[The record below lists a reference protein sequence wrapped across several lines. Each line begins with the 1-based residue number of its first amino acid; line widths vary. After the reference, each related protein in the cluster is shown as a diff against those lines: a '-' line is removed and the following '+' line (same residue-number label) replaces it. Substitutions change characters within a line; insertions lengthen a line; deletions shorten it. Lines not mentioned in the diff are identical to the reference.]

1 MEEGY
6 IYCISNLEIMPDIY
20 KVGMTMR
27 SPLDRLKE
35 ANSSD
40 TWKIPTFKL
49 DFAKK
54 VVNPKDK
61 ERKLHK
67 HMEKFMTRVHPRRE
81 FFKGKIEDIKEVFDL
96 LDGEMWDDTPP
107 ITKTNDY
114 EVRNI
119 DVNDRLSDDEDIR
132 VRQIK
137 ELILDIFSDHK
148 VEIRERSA
156 NKDSHFL
163 INIDDMRFLVIENHN
178 KGRGKVAMLTTPYS
192 INKSDKKNPLL
203 TEYFRKLNWEP
214 YGIGASRKQYDT
226 QGKTK
231 SEVKMEL
238 EKLKQ
243 FYIDN
248 ISENVTNDNIT
259 DDNIIDDNKTDNKD
273 NSWTSWLLSKAG
285 GSQDVKY
292 KSTSMD
298 IQQIIWSDE
307 KKTLTDKFNNT
318 YGFLDNWNGNPY
330 IKTISKNDSLFR
342 INGGIHR
349 GYCIWLDS
357 QDIIHISHGHK
368 NIQSI
373 SHCIFDDNTI
383 TDGWL
388 CTWGGDLN
396 IRFSKEDIRYIHDHF
411 NLNSL

>member
-20 KVGMTMR
+20 KVGITMR
-27 SPLDRLKE
+27 TPLDRLKE
-35 ANSSD
+35 ANSSE
-40 TWKIPTFKL
+40 TWKIPTFKIE
-49 DFAKK
+49 FAKK
-54 VVNPKDK
+54 VMNPKDK

-67 HMEKFMTRVHPRRE
+67 HMEKFMTRIHPRRE

-96 LDGEMWDDTPP
+96 LDGEMWNDTLK
-107 ITKTNDY
+107 IIKSNDY
-114 EVRNI
+114 DLRKI
-119 DVNDRLSDDEDIR
+119 DVNDRLSEDEEMR
-132 VRQIK
+132 VTQIK

-148 VEIRERSA
+148 VEIRERSMY
-156 NKDSHFL
+156 KDSHFL
-163 INIDDMRFLVIENHN
+163 INIDDMRFLVLENHN

-192 INKSDKKNPLL
+192 INKSDKKNHLL
-203 TEYFRKLNWEP
+203 TEYFRKLKWEP

-226 QGKTK
+226 EGKTK
-231 SEVKMEL
+231 TEIKTEL
-238 EKLKQ
+238 ENLKQ

-248 ISENVTNDNIT
+248 ISEHVETDNIT
-259 DDNIIDDNKTDNKD
+259 DNITGDKD

-285 GSQDVKY
+285 GNDKEVNYQSK
-292 KSTSMD
+292 SMD

-357 QDIIHISHGHK
+357 HDVIHITHGHK
-368 NIQSI
+368 NINSI

-388 CTWGGDLN
+388 CKWGHDLN
-396 IRFSKEDIRYIHDHF
+396 MRLTKDDIKYIHDHF